1 MNRDKALNMI
11 KEFVLFILVTACA
24 FGWWMLTLLIISFV
38 TLSLIPFTI
47 EGIVIIAIVGTVA
60 IDVYYIIKKVLKYK
74 KAAEEEL
81 RKSMY
86 N

>member
-24 FGWWMLTLLIISFV
+24 FAWWMLMLLLISFM
-38 TLSLIPFTI
+38 TLSLLPLTI
-47 EGIVIIAIVGTVA
+47 EWIFIIAIVGTVA
-60 IDVYYIIKKVLKYK
+60 VDIFYIIKRVRKYRK
-74 KAAEEEL
+74 EMEEEL

>member
-24 FGWWMLTLLIISFV
+24 FAWWMLMLLLISFM
-38 TLSLIPFTI
+38 TLSLIPLTI
-47 EGIVIIAIVGTVA
+47 EWIFIIAIVGTVA
-60 IDVYYIIKKVLKYK
+60 VDIFYIIKRVRKYRK
-74 KAAEEEL
+74 EMEEEL

>member
-1 MNRDKALNMI
+1 MNRERALSVV
-11 KEFVLFILVTACA
+11 KDFVLFIIVTVCA
-24 FGWWMLTLLIISFV
+24 FAWWMLMLLLISFM
-38 TLSLIPFTI
+38 TLSLLPFTI
-47 EGIVIIAIVGTVA
+47 EAIVIIAIVGTVA
-60 IDVYYIIKKVLKYK
+60 IDIYYIIKTVQKHR

>member
-11 KEFVLFILVTACA
+11 KEFVLFLLVTACA
-24 FGWWMLTLLIISFV
+24 FGWWMLMLLIISFV
-38 TLSLIPFTI
+38 MLSVIHFTI
-47 EGIVIIAIVGTVA
+47 EAIFMIAIIGTVA
-60 IDVYYIIKKVLKYK
+60 IDVFYVVKKVKKYK
-74 KAAEEEL
+74 KEAEEEL